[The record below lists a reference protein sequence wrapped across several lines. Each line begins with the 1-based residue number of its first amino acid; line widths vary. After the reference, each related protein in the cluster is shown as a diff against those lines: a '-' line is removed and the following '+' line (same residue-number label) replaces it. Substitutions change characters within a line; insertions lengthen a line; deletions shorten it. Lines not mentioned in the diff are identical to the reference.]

1 MDFGKITALEQR
13 LDFPVYRRDPIMRRF
28 LPLLLLF
35 GMPCVYAADQPAVP
49 AEEVPLST
57 AHARVY
63 RENEPD
69 SPNGP
74 IVLAIGPHL
83 FLDNYLIAS
92 STGITRVVN
101 VPMRDT
107 AIPNPVVTGKE
118 DGCFQPYMT
127 IFRDPETGRFRIWYG
142 SRVETQSESTSCIG
156 YMESPDGVHWE
167 RPYRVLPDPGPIQ
180 FGSSVVDDG
189 PACPDPSKRYKF
201 AWWYG
206 GGLRIA
212 TSPDGFTFT
221 PVSQDPVIVH
231 NHDITGLS
239 YDTPRARYVATV
251 SVYRGSD
258 AWEGNRRI
266 TMHGFSTDL
275 LHWTEPHYVLVPDY
289 SIDEG
294 ELQFYAMDGY
304 LQRGDLTVAMVKVL
318 RDDLKADTPPDPPE
332 AYGVGY
338 TTLAWS
344 RDGETWIRDPE
355 PFFQPDPRKGAWDHA
370 HAWIDE
376 QLPVGDE
383 VYLYYGG
390 YARGH
395 KVNRFEERQIG
406 LIKMK
411 QDRYVARAALEG
423 TGELVTPPLLL
434 DGTTLA
440 VNACAKQGSL
450 RLEIRDD
457 AGVAIPGFTFS
468 ACALVTT
475 DAVREQIRWAHP
487 LRELY
492 GKRIQLAFRL
502 ERASL
507 YALYLE

>member
-1 MDFGKITALEQR
+1 MKR
-13 LDFPVYRRDPIMRRF
+13 L
-28 LPLLLLF
+28 LPLLLVF
-35 GMPCVYAADQPAVP
+35 GMPCVYGATQPTVP
-49 AEEVPLST
+49 AEEIPLST
-57 AHARVY
+57 AHARIY
-63 RENEPD
+63 QTNLP
-69 SPNGP
+69 SPFNDP
-74 IVLAIGPHL
+74 IRLTIGPHL
-83 FLDNYLIAS
+83 FLDDYLIAS
-92 STGITRVVN
+92 STGITRVVS
-101 VPMRDT
+101 VPKRDT

-127 IFRDPETGRFRIWYG
+127 VFRDPGTGRFRIWYG
-142 SRVETQSESTSCIG
+142 SRVEAQSESTSCIG

-167 RPYRVLPDPGPIQ
+167 RPHRVLPDPGPIQ

-189 PACPDPSKRYKF
+189 SAGPAPSTRYKF

-221 PVSQDPVIVH
+221 PVSTDPVILH
-231 NHDITGLS
+231 NHDITGLY
-239 YDTPRARYVATV
+239 YDAPRARYVATL

-258 AWEGNRRI
+258 AWDGNRRI
-266 TMHGFSTDL
+266 TMHSFSTDL
-275 LHWTEPHYVLVPDY
+275 LHWTEPHHVLVPDY
-289 SIDEG
+289 TIDYG

-304 LQRGDLTVAMVKVL
+304 FQRGDLIIAMVKVL

-406 LIKMK
+406 LLKIR

-434 DGTTLA
+434 DGTKLA
-440 VNACAKQGSL
+440 VNACANQGSL
-450 RLEIRDD
+450 QMEIRDES
-457 AGVAIPGFTFS
+457 GVAVPGFAFA
-468 ACALVTT
+468 ACPPLTT
-475 DAVREQIRWAHP
+475 DTIHQEIRWEHP
-487 LRELY
+487 LEKLR
-492 GKRIQLAFRL
+492 GRTVRLAFRL

-507 YALYLE
+507 YAFYLE

>member
-1 MDFGKITALEQR
+1 MKR
-13 LDFPVYRRDPIMRRF
+13 L
-28 LPLLLLF
+28 LPLLLVFAL
-35 GMPCVYAADQPAVP
+35 PYAFATTQSAVP
-49 AEEVPLST
+49 AEGIALS
-57 AHARVY
+57 AANAQIY
-63 RENEPD
+63 RADEAP
-69 SPNGP
+69 STKIP
-74 IVLAIGPHL
+74 ITLAKGPHL
-83 FLDNYLIAS
+83 FIDDLLIAS
-92 STGITRVVN
+92 STGITRVVK
-101 VPMRDT
+101 VPKRNT

-127 IFRDPETGRFRIWYG
+127 ILRDPETGRFRIWYG
-142 SRVETQSESTSCIG
+142 SRVEAQSESSSCIG

-167 RPYRVLPDPGPIQ
+167 RPHRVLPNPGPIQ

-189 PACPDPSKRYKF
+189 PDCADPSKRYKF

-221 PVSQDPVIVH
+221 PVTGDPVILH
-231 NHDITGLS
+231 NHDITGLC
-239 YDTPRARYVATV
+239 YDAPRARYVATV

-258 AWEGNRRI
+258 AWTGNRRI
-266 TMHGFSTDL
+266 TMHSFSTDL

-289 SIDEG
+289 TIDEG

-304 LQRGDLTVAMVKVL
+304 LQRGGLTVAMVKVL

-332 AYGVGY
+332 AYGIGY

-344 RDGETWIRDPE
+344 RNGETWVRDPE
-355 PFFQPDPRKGAWDHA
+355 PFFQPDPQKGAWDHA

-406 LIKMK
+406 LLKIK
-411 QDRYVARAALEG
+411 QDRYVARTATEG
-423 TGELVTPPLLL
+423 SGEFVTPPLLL
-434 DGTTLA
+434 DGTKLA
-440 VNACAKQGSL
+440 VNACADRGTL
-450 RLEIRDD
+450 RIEIRNK
-457 AGVAIPGFTFS
+457 AGVPLPGFEFT
-468 ACALVTT
+468 ACAPVTT
-475 DAVREQIRWAHP
+475 DTIRQEMRWEHP
-487 LRELY
+487 LEELR
-492 GKRIQLAFRL
+492 GETVLLAFRL
-502 ERASL
+502 EQSSL
-507 YALYLE
+507 YAVYLE